1 MTGLRPALDQCEGAP
16 ALRRILNAPSE
27 RPFVVAQLGQSLDG
41 RIATVTGDSFYING
55 DAALTHLH
63 AMRACVDA
71 VVVGVG
77 TIVADDPLLTVRR
90 VEGRNPARVVIDPR
104 GRLPL
109 SGKWLA
115 EDAPRLVVSPLKP
128 KLQAI
133 EHLDVPAHDGQLDP
147 HEIVAALFARGM
159 RRILIEGGAR
169 TVSNFVE
176 ANCVD
181 RLHILQAPV
190 LIGSGKMG
198 LELKPQGELARA
210 RRPYVEIFPLTG
222 GDVLFDC
229 ALR

>member
-1 MTGLRPALDQCEGAP
+1 
-16 ALRRILNAPSE
+16 
-27 RPFVVAQLGQSLDG
+27 
-41 RIATVTGDSFYING
+41 
-55 DAALTHLH
+55 
-63 AMRACVDA
+63 
-71 VVVGVG
+71 
-77 TIVADDPLLTVRR
+77 
-90 VEGRNPARVVIDPR
+90 
-104 GRLPL
+104 
-109 SGKWLA
+109 
-115 EDAPRLVVSPLKP
+115 
-128 KLQAI
+128 
-133 EHLDVPAHDGQLDP
+133 VPAHDGQLDP